1 MAIDEVISLRVEG
14 DLKRRVDEVARQT
27 GRSKAWVI
35 RKAIDLYLEDV
46 EDIEISEQRLA
57 DPKDKVISSDELM
70 SRL

>member
-1 MAIDEVISLRVEG
+1 MAIEGVISLRVEG
-14 DLKRRVDEVARQT
+14 ELKRRVDEVARRT

-35 RKAIDLYLEDV
+35 RKAVDLYLEDI
-46 EDIEISEQRLA
+46 EDIEMSEQRLA

>member
-1 MAIDEVISLRVEG
+1 MAIEEVISLRVEG
-14 DLKRRVDEVARQT
+14 DLKRRVDEVARRT

-35 RKAIDLYLEDV
+35 RKAVDLYLEDI
-46 EDIEISEQRLA
+46 EDIEMSEQRLA

>member
-1 MAIDEVISLRVEG
+1 MAIEEVISLRVEG

-46 EDIEISEQRLA
+46 EDIEISEQRVA

>member
-1 MAIDEVISLRVEG
+1 MATEGVISFRIEGELR
-14 DLKRRVDEVARQT
+14 RRVDEVASRT

-35 RKAIDLYLEDV
+35 RKAVESYLEDIEDV
-46 EDIEISEQRLA
+46 EMSEQRLA

>member
-1 MAIDEVISLRVEG
+1 MAIEEVISLRVEG

-35 RKAIDLYLEDV
+35 RKAVDLYLEDV
-46 EDIEISEQRLA
+46 EDIEISEQRVA

>member
-1 MAIDEVISLRVEG
+1 MAIEEVISLRVEG